1 MHDVILLIEKH
12 GDLFYLFTFLWT
24 ALEGETFVIFAGLA
38 AQKGM
43 LNFWV
48 LFLSAFCG
56 TFCGD
61 QLFFL
66 TGRKFGVH
74 ILDYLPKLKPAVNR
88 SLGWLE
94 RHAVAFILA
103 YRFMYG
109 IRNISGVAI
118 GMSPLPW
125 KKFAF
130 WNAVA
135 AFIWA
140 GAFAGFGYLY
150 GDVIAHLHHKTQV
163 VEESVRGIL
172 LTGLG
177 LFVLIILFRVS
188 IVYCQKY
195 RRAVAIKK
203 VHEEAVLQTLPA
215 ETPPTDLL

>member
-1 MHDVILLIEKH
+1 MHDVRTLIERH
-12 GDLFYLFTFLWT
+12 GDLFYLITFLWT

-48 LFLSAFCG
+48 LFLSAWLG

-61 QLFFL
+61 QIFFI

-74 ILDYLPKLKPAVNR
+74 ILDHLPKLKPSVAR

-118 GMSPLPW
+118 GMSHLPW
-125 KKFAF
+125 RKFIV

-135 AFIWA
+135 GFIWA
-140 GAFAGFGYLY
+140 GAFAGFGYLF
-150 GDVIAHLHHKTQV
+150 GDVIGHWHHKKQV
-163 VEESVRGIL
+163 VEDSVREIM
-172 LTGLG
+172 LTMLG
-177 LFVLIILFRVS
+177 LFLLIVLFRLS
-188 IVYCQKY
+188 IIWFQK
-195 RRAVAIKK
+195 RKRAR
-203 VHEEAVLQTLPA
+203 
-215 ETPPTDLL
+215 D

>member
-1 MHDVILLIEKH
+1 MHEVRLLIQQH
-12 GDLFYLFTFLWT
+12 GDLFYLITFLWT

-43 LNFWV
+43 LNFGI
-48 LFLSAFCG
+48 LFMAAWSG

-66 TGRKFGVH
+66 TGRRFGIR
-74 ILDYLPKLKPAVNR
+74 ILDHLPKLKPAVDR

-118 GMSPLPW
+118 GMSHLPW
-125 KKFAF
+125 RTFMI

-135 AFIWA
+135 GFIWA
-140 GAFAGFGYLY
+140 AAFAGFGYLF
-150 GDVIAHLHHKTQV
+150 GDVIDHMHHKTQV
-163 VEESVRGIL
+163 VEESVRQIM
-172 LTGLG
+172 LTALG
-177 LFVLIILFRVS
+177 LFLLIVAFRIGVAWWQNRNKKRHACKSEKQKIL
-188 IVYCQKY
+188 
-195 RRAVAIKK
+195 
-203 VHEEAVLQTLPA
+203 
-215 ETPPTDLL
+215 D